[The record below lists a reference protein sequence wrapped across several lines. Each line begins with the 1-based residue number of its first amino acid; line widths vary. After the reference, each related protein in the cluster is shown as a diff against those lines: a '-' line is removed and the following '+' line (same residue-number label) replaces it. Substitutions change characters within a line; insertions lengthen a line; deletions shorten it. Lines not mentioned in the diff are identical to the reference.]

1 LQRYV
6 RGVLSDSPRKSME
19 AMWAR
24 LSDPGSYQALQYFI
38 SEATWS
44 ADAVWRQLRSA
55 IPAREGIVILDGTG
69 FPKQGPA
76 SVGVQRQ
83 YSETLGKVGNCQVAV
98 TAALWTG
105 THAWLLGALLYLPTT
120 WLTAAQRALGRI
132 PPAVRFQEKW
142 RQALTLLRQI
152 RAAGIT
158 VTAVAADAEFG
169 DCATFRRTLHRWHL
183 PYALGISSTVT
194 LFRGAPRLETP
205 TPNEGRGRP
214 RSRSVLA
221 SGVKARAARA
231 IAAQAPARAWRVI
244 TWRHGTNRPWRARF
258 WACRVTPATDW
269 RDRRVAPEVWLLC
282 QRDLGETPETKYSL
296 VNLPITASLKALV
309 RLTHQRW
316 AIEQQY
322 QELKTEL
329 GLDHFEGR
337 SYHGW
342 HRHVVLTAIAYAFL
356 QQERLRRRRS
366 DLTFPQARAVITDIL
381 TAHYLIT
388 HPRYLD
394 LMLKL
399 KEIELR
405 IWWSRPQPA
414 VHGARASSPS
424 SNRTCGFPASGFP
437 RRSPRKP

>member
-1 LQRYV
+1 MLDHTAPVWLARLITWLEGFETCFSHRAQRGGLQRYV

-38 SEATWS
+38 SEAAWS

-55 IPAREGIVILDGTG
+55 IPAREGIVIIDGTG

-83 YSETLGKVGNCQVAV
+83 YSGTLGKVGNCQVAV

-105 THAWLLGALLYLPTT
+105 THAWLLGALLYLPKT

-132 PPAVRFQEKW
+132 PKAVRFQEKW

-152 RAAGIT
+152 RATGIT

-169 DCATFRRTLHRWHL
+169 DCATFRRTLHRWKL

-205 TPNEGRGRP
+205 APSTGRGRR
-214 RSRSVLA
+214 RSRPVLA
-221 SGVKARAARA
+221 PGSKALAARVLV
-231 IAAQAPARAWRVI
+231 AQAPARAWRVI
-244 TWRHGTNRPWRARF
+244 AWRNGTNAPWRARF
-258 WACRVTPATDW
+258 WACRVTPATD
-269 RDRRVAPEVWLLC
+269 RRHRRVAPEVWLLC
-282 QRDLGETPETKYSL
+282 QRDLGETPETKYYL
-296 VNLPITASLKALV
+296 VNLPITASLKSLV

-342 HRHVVLTAIAYAFL
+342 HRHVVLTAVAYAFL
-356 QQERLRRRRS
+356 QQERLRRRRA
-366 DLTFPQARAVITDIL
+366 DLTFPKARAVMTDIL

-399 KEIELR
+399 KDIQLR
-405 IWWSRPQPA
+405 I
-414 VHGARASSPS
+414 
-424 SNRTCGFPASGFP
+424 
-437 RRSPRKP
+437 

>member
-1 LQRYV
+1 MLDHTAPVWLARLVTWLEGFEACFSHRAQRGGLQRYV

-38 SEATWS
+38 SEAAWS
-44 ADAVWRQLRSA
+44 ADAVWRQLRA
-55 IPAREGIVILDGTG
+55 RIPAREGIVVIDGTG
-69 FPKQGPA
+69 FPKQGLA

-83 YSETLGKVGNCQVAV
+83 YSGSLGRVGNCQVAV

-105 THAWLLGALLYLPTT
+105 VHAWLLGAQLYLPES
-120 WLTAAQRALGRI
+120 WLTKTQRALGRI
-132 PPAVRFQEKW
+132 PTTVRFQEKW
-142 RQALTLLRQI
+142 RQALTLIRQV

-169 DCATFRRTLHRWHL
+169 DCTTFRRTLHRWGL
-183 PYALGISSTVT
+183 PYAVGLSSTVKV
-194 LFRGAPRLETP
+194 FRGAPRLQP
-205 TPNEGRGRP
+205 PPPLLGKGRP
-214 RSRSVLA
+214 RSRALLA
-221 SGVKARAARA
+221 PGVIAVAARELA
-231 IAAQAPARAWRVI
+231 TQAPTSAWRIVS
-244 TWRHGTNRPWRARF
+244 WRNGANRAWRARF
-258 WACRVTPATDW
+258 WACRVTPAHDW

-282 QRDLGETPETKYSL
+282 QRDLGKTPETKYYL
-296 VNLPITASLKALV
+296 VNLPITASLKSLV

-342 HRHVVLTAIAYAFL
+342 HRHVALTAIAYAFL

-366 DLTFPQARAVITDIL
+366 DLTFPKARAVMTDIL

-399 KEIELR
+399 KDIQLR
-405 IWWSRPQPA
+405 I
-414 VHGARASSPS
+414 
-424 SNRTCGFPASGFP
+424 
-437 RRSPRKP
+437 

>member
-1 LQRYV
+1 VWLARLITWLEGFEPCFSHRAQRGGLQRYV

-55 IPAREGIVILDGTG
+55 IPAREGMVILDGTG

-83 YSETLGKVGNCQVAV
+83 YSGTLGKVGNCQVAV

-105 THAWLLGALLYLPTT
+105 THAWLLGALLYLPKT
-120 WLTAAQRALGRI
+120 WLTTAQRALGRI
-132 PPAVRFQEKW
+132 PKTVRFQEKW

-158 VTAVAADAEFG
+158 ITAVAADAEFG
-169 DCATFRRTLHRWHL
+169 DCATFRRTLHRWHV

-205 TPNEGRGRP
+205 TPTDGRGRP
-214 RSRSVLA
+214 RSRPVLA
-221 SGVKARAARA
+221 SGVKALAARVL
-231 IAAQAPARAWRVI
+231 AAQAPARAWRVI
-244 TWRHGTNRPWRARF
+244 TWRNGTNRPWRSRF

-269 RDRRVAPEVWLLC
+269 RDRCVAPEVWLLC
-282 QRDLGETPETKYSL
+282 QRDLGETPETKYYL

-309 RLTHQRW
+309 RLAHQRW

-342 HRHVVLTAIAYAFL
+342 HRHVVLTAVAYAFL
-356 QQERLRRRRS
+356 QHERLRRRRS
-366 DLTFPQARAVITDIL
+366 DLTFPQARAVMTDIL

-405 IWWSRPQPA
+405 
-414 VHGARASSPS
+414 
-424 SNRTCGFPASGFP
+424 N
-437 RRSPRKP
+437 